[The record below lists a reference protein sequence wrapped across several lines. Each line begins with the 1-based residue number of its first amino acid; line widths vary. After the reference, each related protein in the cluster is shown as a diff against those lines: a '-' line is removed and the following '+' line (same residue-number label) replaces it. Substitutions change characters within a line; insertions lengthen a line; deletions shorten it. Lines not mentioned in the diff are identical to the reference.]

1 MYPIR
6 DLPPVREEVEQR
18 AGAHLDPLG
27 ARVLELE
34 VLPLLEHAERALE
47 PDRGPEQFAVGPSPA
62 EHIPAA
68 LDAQGRA
75 QTFIQLHARA
85 PPEQKR
91 RRQIDRL
98 LSTAG
103 SLGCS
108 SAPLPPFNF
117 FNSTLLFFAKK
128 N

>member
-1 MYPIR
+1 MR
-6 DLPPVREEVEQR
+6 DEKNKLLDDLTGLATGLGIAAQGVREEVEQR

-75 QTFIQLHARA
+75 QTFI
-85 PPEQKR
+85 
-91 RRQIDRL
+91 
-98 LSTAG
+98 
-103 SLGCS
+103 
-108 SAPLPPFNF
+108 
-117 FNSTLLFFAKK
+117 
-128 N
+128 